1 MGLPKTIRLD
11 DELEAKVENY
21 LEKNQL
27 KFPQLVKMA
36 VEKFIS
42 ETQTITLVPADTS
55 EFLETAKSAYKKHKH
70 AMDKLK

>member
-1 MGLPKTIRLD
+1 MGLPKTIRFD
-11 DELEAKVENY
+11 DELETKVENY
-21 LEKNQL
+21 LEKNKL

-42 ETQTITLVPADTS
+42 ETQTITLVPADT
-55 EFLETAKSAYKKHKH
+55 EQFLKTAKAAYQKHKH

>member
-1 MGLPKTIRLD
+1 MGLPKTIRFD

-21 LEKNQL
+21 LEKNKIKL
-27 KFPQLVKMA
+27 PQLVKMA

-42 ETQTITLVPADTS
+42 ETQTITLVPADTE
-55 EFLETAKSAYKKHKH
+55 EFLKTAKAAYKKHKH

>member
-1 MGLPKTIRLD
+1 MGLPKTIRFD

-21 LEKNQL
+21 LEKNKIKL
-27 KFPQLVKMA
+27 PQLVKMA

-42 ETQTITLVPADTS
+42 ETQTITLVPADTE
-55 EFLETAKSAYKKHKH
+55 EFLKTAKEAYKKHKH

>member
-1 MGLPKTIRLD
+1 MGLPKNIRFD
-11 DELEAKVENY
+11 DELESKVANY
-21 LEKNQL
+21 LEKNKL

-42 ETQTITLVPADTS
+42 EPQTITLVPADTE
-55 EFLETAKSAYKKHKH
+55 EFLKTAKEVYKKHKH